1 MQEEGSPLDALLEIK
16 NLKTHFTT
24 HEGLLPAVD
33 GVTFHI
39 NRGETLGVV
48 GESGCGK
55 SVTSLSIMRLIPT
68 PPGRYVC
75 GEILFQGKDILKMS
89 PDKVRDIRGRDIAM
103 IFQEP
108 MTALNPVYSIGF
120 QITEVLEVHQG
131 LKRAEAMG
139 QAEEM
144 LRLVGIPDP
153 RKRLENYPHELS
165 GGLRQRAMIAMALVC
180 NPKLLIADEPTTA
193 LDVTIQAQIL
203 DLMKG
208 LKEKLGMSIMLITHD
223 LGVIAEMAERV
234 VVMYSGKVVE
244 EAGVQEL
251 FHSPLHPYTQGLLH
265 CIPRIDRP
273 RHKLDVIPGAVP
285 NPLDFADGCRFHPR
299 CRYAQPV
306 CVTDEPPLVAQ
317 GPRRVACFF
326 TPEQWIPNKEVA

>member
-1 MQEEGSPLDALLEIK
+1 MDALLEVRD
-16 NLKTHFTT
+16 LKTHFTT
-24 HEGLLPAVD
+24 YEGLLPAVD
-33 GVTFHI
+33 GVSFDI
-39 NRGETLGVV
+39 ERGETLGVV

-68 PPGRYVC
+68 PPGRYVG
-75 GEILFQGKDILKMS
+75 GEILFQGKDILKLS
-89 PDKVRDIRGRDIAM
+89 EAQVRDIRGKDIAM

-108 MTALNPVYSIGF
+108 MTSLNPVYTIGF
-120 QITEVLEVHQG
+120 QITEVLEAHQG
-131 LKRAEAMG
+131 LKRADAMDR
-139 QAEEM
+139 AEEM
-144 LRLVGIPDP
+144 VRLVGIPDP
-153 RKRLENYPHELS
+153 RKRLEQYPHELS

-208 LKEKLGMSIMLITHD
+208 LKNKLGMSIMLITHD

-244 EAGVQEL
+244 EAAVGDL
-251 FHSPLHPYTQGLLH
+251 FRSPLHPYTQGLLH

-273 RHKLDVIPGAVP
+273 RQKLDVIPGVVP

-299 CRYAQPV
+299 CRYVKPM
-306 CVTDEPPLVAQ
+306 CVDQEPPLMTR
-317 GPRRVACFF
+317 GSRRVACFF
-326 TPEQWIPNKEVA
+326 TPEQWTVSEEVA